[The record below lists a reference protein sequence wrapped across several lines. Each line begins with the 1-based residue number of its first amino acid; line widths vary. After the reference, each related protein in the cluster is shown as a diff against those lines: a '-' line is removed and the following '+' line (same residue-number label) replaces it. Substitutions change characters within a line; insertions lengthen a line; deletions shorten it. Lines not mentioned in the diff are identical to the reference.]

1 MLNTATDSVNAV
13 RTTLRGT
20 APVMKAVRFHG
31 RGDIRLDEIEEP
43 TCGKGQV
50 KLRPAFV
57 GICGS
62 GTDLVDLHEYTG
74 GPVLVPQT
82 PHKIT
87 GATRPVTLGHE
98 FGGIIE
104 AVGQGVSH
112 VSPGQRAVVRPTIF
126 DRDCASCKLGYQYCC
141 ENIGFIGLSG
151 YGGGLA
157 KSIVAPAEHLYPI
170 PDTISLEAAAL
181 IEPLAVA
188 WHAVNISPFKPGD
201 SVLVLG
207 GGPVGIGIVQV
218 LQMQG
223 AQNIIVAELMENR
236 KRLARDYGAAHIVD
250 PREGQG
256 QGQGEARQT
265 VAPRVRELTGGVG
278 ADVIF
283 DTAGVEAALNEAI
296 GACRTHGTIVNIA
309 VWEKRPAIRV
319 NDLMYSEVKYMG
331 SALYD
336 ESAFVNVIQALNHG
350 QLKPEKMVT
359 AKVKLNDVVEKG
371 FEELVRHRDKH
382 CKILVDVQG

>member
-1 MLNTATDSVNAV
+1 MLNNTATDSVKAL
-13 RTTLRGT
+13 RTTLTGT
-20 APVMKAVRFHG
+20 APIMKAVRFHG
-31 RGDIRLDEIEEP
+31 RGDIRVDEIEEP

-50 KLRPAFV
+50 KMRPAFV

-62 GTDLVDLHEYTG
+62 DLHEYLG
-74 GPVLVPQT
+74 GPVLVPQE

-87 GATRPVTLGHE
+87 GATHPVTLGHE

-104 AVGQGVSH
+104 EVGEGVTH

-126 DRDCASCKLGYQYCC
+126 DKECTSCKLGYEYCC

-157 KSIVAPAEHLYPI
+157 KYIVAPADHFYPL

-218 LQMQG
+218 LKMQG
-223 AQNIIVAELMENR
+223 AQNIL
-236 KRLARDYGAAHIVD
+236 
-250 PREGQG
+250 
-256 QGQGEARQT
+256 
-265 VAPRVRELTGGVG
+265 
-278 ADVIF
+278 
-283 DTAGVEAALNEAI
+283 AALDEAI

-309 VWEKRPAIRV
+309 VWEKRPALRV
-319 NDLMYSEVKYMG
+319 NDLMYSELKYTG

-336 ESAFVNVIQALNHG
+336 ESAFVGVIQALNHG
-350 QLKPEKMVT
+350 QLAPEKMVT
-359 AKVKLNDVVEKG
+359 AKIGLDDVVVKG
-371 FEELVRHRDKH
+371 FEELVNHRDAH
-382 CKILVDVQG
+382 CKILVDVQA

>member
-1 MLNTATDSVNAV
+1 
-13 RTTLRGT
+13 
-20 APVMKAVRFHG
+20 MKAVRFHG
-31 RGDIRLDEIEEP
+31 RGDIRVDEIEEP

-50 KLRPAFV
+50 KMRPAFV

-62 GTDLVDLHEYTG
+62 DLHEYMG
-74 GPVLVPQT
+74 GPVLVPKK

-87 GATRPVTLGHE
+87 GATHPVTLGHE

-104 AVGQGVSH
+104 EVGEGVTH
-112 VSPGQRAVVRPTIF
+112 ISPGQRAVVRPTIF
-126 DRDCASCKLGYQYCC
+126 DKECTSCKLGYEYCC

-157 KSIVAPAEHLYPI
+157 NYIVAPAEHFYPL

-207 GGPVGIGIVQV
+207 GGPVGIGVVQV
-218 LQMQG
+218 LKMQG
-223 AQNIIVAELMENR
+223 AQNIVVAELMANR
-236 KRLARDYGAAHIVD
+236 QRLARDYGAAHIVD
-250 PREGQG
+250 PRAEGPG
-256 QGQGEARQT
+256 NTA
-265 VAPRVRELTGGVG
+265 ARVRELTGGIG

-309 VWEKRPAIRV
+309 VWEKRPALRV
-319 NDLMYSEVKYMG
+319 NDLMYSELKYTG

-350 QLKPEKMVT
+350 QLSPEKMIT
-359 AKVKLNDVVEKG
+359 AKIGLDDVVEKG
-371 FEELVRHRDKH
+371 FEELVNHRDAH
-382 CKILVDVQG
+382 CKILVDVQA